1 MIICFTRWKVPLKT
15 EVLVKKI
22 LYPQN
27 NPDFHLNIAIIG
39 QKANI
44 WILAYKEG
52 EYLSYLIDILYFII
66 RYHTKNPIQVKISY
80 KFRPFLTN

>member
-1 MIICFTRWKVPLKT
+1 MIICFIRRNMLLKT

-44 WILAYKEG
+44 
-52 EYLSYLIDILYFII
+52 
-66 RYHTKNPIQVKISY
+66 
-80 KFRPFLTN
+80 